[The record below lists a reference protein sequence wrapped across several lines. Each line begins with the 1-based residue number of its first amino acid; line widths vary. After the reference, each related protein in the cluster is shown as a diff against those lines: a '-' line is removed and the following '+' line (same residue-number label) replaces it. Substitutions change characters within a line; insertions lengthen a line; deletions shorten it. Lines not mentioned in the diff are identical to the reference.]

1 MGLKTQYFR
10 PNWQLS
16 SMQGSKINVLS
27 KSILMVM
34 TGNSCP
40 RSLHC
45 DKNWA
50 DLTPHSLSRD
60 TSKFGPKVFCR
71 PHHRKIDQ
79 NFQKSSKKWWCKKTY
94 FRGSTIFSP
103 PSRDVFLF
111 SAKIIADDHQ
121 DLRAIFSDTTYLDQF
136 FMKSS
141 KNEYLSK

>member
-10 PNWQLS
+10 PNRQLS

-50 DLTPHSLSRD
+50 DLTPLEESQAISNCW
-60 TSKFGPKVFCR
+60 PKYFSR
-71 PHHRKIDQ
+71 PHQPKIDQ

-94 FRGSTIFSP
+94 FQAHISFFE
-103 PSRDVFLF
+103 RDMAIFLF
-111 SAKIIADDHQ
+111 LTKNVSG
-121 DLRAIFSDTTYLDQF
+121 DLEDLLAIFSDTTYLDQF

-141 KNEYLSK
+141 KNQYLSK